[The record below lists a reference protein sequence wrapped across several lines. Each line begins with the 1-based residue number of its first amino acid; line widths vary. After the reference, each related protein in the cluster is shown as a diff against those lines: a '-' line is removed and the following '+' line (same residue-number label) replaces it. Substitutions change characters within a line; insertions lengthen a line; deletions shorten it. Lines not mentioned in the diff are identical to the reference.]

1 MALAFNMAMNRASRT
16 VMVTGERLAALWRE
30 SAMSQESFA
39 HAIGMKRSGF
49 LRLMQ
54 PGEHGMFTDNFRR
67 MADAVGV
74 TPNELR
80 NRIGPEGKVE
90 RDLDGIAFASP
101 SRVGPAVSGVSG
113 TAHPLREITR
123 FHGISAGAR
132 LERLPLEQ
140 GTVKVPEDFGE
151 FAVRVDGES
160 MEPEYPNNAVAL
172 FESVAGQQFT
182 FGKDY
187 IIWFGNGECYF
198 SRVVESDDDRDVLV
212 LQKINPDRERFP
224 DRTVH
229 RREIERVALCV
240 GVLIRKK

>member
-80 NRIGPEGKVE
+80 SRIGPEGKV
-90 RDLDGIAFASP
+90 DLDLDAIASAP
-101 SRVGPAVSGVSG
+101 LSRVGPAVSGVSG

-151 FAVRVDGES
+151 FAVRVDGDS

-172 FESVAGQQFT
+172 FEGVAGQQFT

-198 SRVVESDDDRDVLV
+198 SRVFESDDDRDMLV

-229 RREIERVALCV
+229 RREVERVALCV